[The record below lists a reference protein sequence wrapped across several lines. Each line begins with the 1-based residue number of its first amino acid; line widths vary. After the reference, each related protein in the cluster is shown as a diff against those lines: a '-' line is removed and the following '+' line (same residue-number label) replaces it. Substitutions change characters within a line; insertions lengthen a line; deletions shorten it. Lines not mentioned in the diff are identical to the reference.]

1 MTFEHLIEEFHAFG
15 FLMGTDLT
23 EKEPEA
29 VIQAQ
34 VILQILLRIKLIE
47 NFDL

>member
-1 MTFEHLIEEFHAFG
+1 MTFGHLIEEFHAFG

-29 VIQAQ
+29 VIQA
-34 VILQILLRIKLIE
+34 
-47 NFDL
+47 